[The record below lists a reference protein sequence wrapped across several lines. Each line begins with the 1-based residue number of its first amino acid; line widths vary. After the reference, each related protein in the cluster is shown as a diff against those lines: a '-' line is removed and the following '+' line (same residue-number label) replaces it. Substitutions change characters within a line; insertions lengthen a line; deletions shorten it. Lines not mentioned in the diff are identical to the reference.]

1 MLSLATLPVYLANR
15 GHLSISD
22 WVGGRCTLSSMP
34 GQHDNFLVH
43 APSNS
48 GLFLKQVRVPTTET
62 IAAIEN
68 EARMLAEF
76 EHRDVWDRF
85 RRCVPRLRDYDRSRH
100 LLVIESI
107 EGKNLYDAYHSLSS
121 AGDAAKLSDL
131 PVSVGKWL
139 ARFHDAG
146 RQARGDA
153 MNAALTTKLPVAIS
167 LQPPDPNFYTA
178 LSPACRQTIDWIRAD
193 AAFFHGLQSNQAH
206 WQIDTII
213 HGDLKWNN
221 VMIASGPEAEIKFI
235 DWELARWGDPAWDVA
250 GVLQSFIIHDVER
263 SDSASTNRVAN
274 LRSDATALWT
284 SYGQHSQSKQDE
296 SWSDRVRR
304 CCAARLVQSV
314 LEREHASLTLSASSA
329 HLLATSR
336 QIQLAPQDAL
346 QTILETVIS

>member
-22 WVGGRCTLSSMP
+22 WVGGRCTLSSVP
-34 GQHDNFLVH
+34 GQHGNFLVY

-48 GLFLKQVRVPTTET
+48 GLFLKQARVPTTEI

-68 EARMLAEF
+68 EAGMLGDF
-76 EHRDVWDRF
+76 EHREVWDRF
-85 RRCVPRLRDYDRSRH
+85 RHCVPRLRDYDRSRH

-107 EGKNLYDAYHSLSS
+107 VGQNFYDAYRSLSS
-121 AGDAAKLSDL
+121 AGDAAKMSDL
-131 PVSVGKWL
+131 PASVGKWL

-146 RQARGDA
+146 RDARGGARD
-153 MNAALTTKLPVAIS
+153 AALTTKLPVAIS
-167 LQPPDPNFYTA
+167 LQPPDPNFYAA

-193 AAFFHGLQSNQAH
+193 AAFFQSLQSNQAH
-206 WQIDTII
+206 WQTDTII

-221 VMIASGPEAEIKFI
+221 VMIASDSEAEIKFV

-250 GVLQSFIIHDVER
+250 GLLQSFIIHDVEQ
-263 SDSASTNRVAN
+263 SDSARANRIAN
-274 LRSDATALWT
+274 LRSDAIAVWT
-284 SYGQHSQSKQDE
+284 SYDQHSQSNQDA

-314 LEREHASLTLSASSA
+314 LEREHTSPTLSVSSA
-329 HLLATSR
+329 QLLAISR
-336 QIQLAPQDAL
+336 RIQLAPQDTV